1 MVVGGPD
8 GEKGLVTKNIAI
20 EAKAIS
26 NRPRVRFVS
35 ALLDVDTIFGA
46 RYLSA
51 DKFWVVVDYSIAI
64 RFPGG
69 MLIFG

>member
-8 GEKGLVTKNIAI
+8 REKGLVAKDVAI

-46 RYLSA
+46 WYLSA
-51 DKFWVVVDYSIAI
+51 DKFWVVVD
-64 RFPGG
+64 
-69 MLIFG
+69 